1 MRNIKFRTGNW
12 KDALLGVSFLLYKIK
27 KGVRRLADGTIKIGI
42 DLDSSQL
49 EQELGKM
56 GSAGEDATK
65 SDDLHPLTI
74 LY

>member
-1 MRNIKFRTGNW
+1 M
-12 KDALLGVSFLLYKIK
+12 V
-27 KGVRRLADGTIKIGI
+27 DGTIKIGV

-65 SDDLHPLTI
+65 SDDLHPLTEQGKDGTI
-74 LY
+74 KEN

>member
-1 MRNIKFRTGNW
+1 M
-12 KDALLGVSFLLYKIK
+12 V
-27 KGVRRLADGTIKIGI
+27 DGTIKIGV